1 MGSQRTNRGTHT
13 DQGFC
18 HLKSKWVGFWFQVM
32 QNGAFVQH
40 KGVGQG
46 MFFKADDTFAEH
58 LDHGLGKVTG
68 LPWCLL
74 AAIQATMIQSPKD
87 FFRI

>member
-1 MGSQRTNRGTHT
+1 MGGVLVS
-13 DQGFC
+13 
-18 HLKSKWVGFWFQVM
+18 QVM
-32 QNGAFVQH
+32 QNDAFVQH

-46 MFFKADDTFAEH
+46 MFYKADYTFAEH

-74 AAIQATMIQSPKD
+74 AVIQSTMIQSPKD

>member
-1 MGSQRTNRGTHT
+1 MGGVLVS
-13 DQGFC
+13 
-18 HLKSKWVGFWFQVM
+18 QVM
-32 QNGAFVQH
+32 QNDAFVQH

-46 MFFKADDTFAEH
+46 IFYKTDDIFAEN

-74 AAIQATMIQSPKD
+74 AEIQATMIQSTRD

>member
-1 MGSQRTNRGTHT
+1 MGGVLVT
-13 DQGFC
+13 
-18 HLKSKWVGFWFQVM
+18 QVM
-32 QNGAFVQH
+32 QNDAFVQC

-46 MFFKADDTFAEH
+46 VVYKADDIFAEN

-68 LPWCLL
+68 LPWCYL
-74 AAIQATMIQSPKD
+74 AVVQATMIQSPKD